1 MNRKFLLIGG
11 IGIVA
16 VLLVVLIFSKRGT
29 SNLSQN
35 LQSGQKIIP
44 KSATPTS
51 QSTPQAAVPL
61 PRGED
66 IVRTFFNLIGEGRIS
81 DAVNMLTPKN
91 ISDDSQ
97 KQLWGVMLNSFKKIS
112 IKSIEAAGENTYR
125 VDFEAEMKPGSENAQ
140 PIPYYGFNNGINT
153 RWVSLEKVGNIWKIQ
168 GLATGP

>member
-66 IVRTFFNLIGEGRIS
+66 IVRTFFNLIGEGRI
-81 DAVNMLTPKN
+81 
-91 ISDDSQ
+91 
-97 KQLWGVMLNSFKKIS
+97 
-112 IKSIEAAGENTYR
+112 GE
-125 VDFEAEMKPGSENAQ
+125 
-140 PIPYYGFNNGINT
+140 
-153 RWVSLEKVGNIWKIQ
+153 
-168 GLATGP
+168 